1 MRILTA
7 GPTGVVAMQRVLDWM
22 AAHGEQVWVTDYDN
36 QYRQPLPP
44 AFHFQPV
51 LPVREGA
58 RVAAGLRRL
67 GLGPLA
73 ARLAAKQVRDLVQ
86 QARPDVVHVHNIDPR
101 GLACAEAGVGPLI
114 VSAWGGLIGLASQ
127 PDQPPAALAQR
138 VVAACDALVV
148 DTPAL
153 LDPAAAWIKPG
164 GRVVHVPMGADTQV
178 FRPGRTAQALE
189 WRAHFAIGE
198 VVFVLLSP
206 RMWASYY
213 NHQQI
218 LRAYV
223 RAFARFQR
231 PTMLAFTC
239 LGPGPEALPHMATA
253 WQEVANTPAAA
264 TVRWLPRIR
273 YGQMP
278 TLYAMA
284 DAVVNYP
291 AADSF
296 GATLVEAAAC
306 QLPLIT
312 PLLPTYR
319 GTFVETCATLA
330 LPDDPDALAEA
341 MIQVVNAAP
350 ESRELSLAQARQ
362 IVQREYDDGVIQEQ
376 LWKLYS
382 ELTAR

>member
-22 AAHGEQVWVTDYDN
+22 AARGEHVWVTDYDN

-44 AFHFQPV
+44 GFQFQPV
-51 LPVREGA
+51 MPLRRGA
-58 RVAAGLRRL
+58 RVEAALRRL
-67 GLGPLA
+67 RLGHAATRLTASRVRSLA
-73 ARLAAKQVRDLVQ
+73 R
-86 QARPDVVHVHNIDPR
+86 QAQPDVIHVHNIDLR

-114 VSAWGGLIGLASQ
+114 VSAWGGLIRLASQ
-127 PDQPPAALAQR
+127 PDQPLPETARR
-138 VVAACDALVV
+138 VVAACDVLVV

-153 LDPAAAWIKPG
+153 LEPAAAWVKPG
-164 GRVVHVPMGADTQV
+164 ARVAHVPMGADTQV

-189 WRAHFAIGE
+189 WRAHFAIASD
-198 VVFVLLSP
+198 VFVLLSP

-231 PTMLAFTC
+231 PTQLAFTC
-239 LGPGPEALPHMATA
+239 LGPGPDALPHMAAA
-253 WQEVANTPAAA
+253 WQEVAHTPAAA

-278 TLYAMA
+278 TLYAMV

-306 QLPLIT
+306 QAPLLT
-312 PLLPTYR
+312 ALLPTYR
-319 GTFVETCATLA
+319 GTFVEAYATLVR
-330 LPDDPDALAEA
+330 PDDPDALAEA
-341 MIQVVNAAP
+341 MVQVVNEAP
-350 ESRELSLAQARQ
+350 ESREPRLRQARQ
-362 IVQREYDDGVIQEQ
+362 VVEHEYDDAVIQAQ
-376 LWKLYS
+376 LWKLYA
-382 ELTAR
+382 ELAA